1 MLHNYRD
8 PITGK
13 IHQIYDDEPP
23 DDEDW
28 EDEDEAQDDYDDW
41 ENEEASR
48 AEAEYQRRY
57 NEHLKW
63 LYGG

>member
-1 MLHNYRD
+1 MMLKKS
-8 PITGK
+8 PEKWTPPLS
-13 IHQIYDDEPP
+13 DEPP
-23 DDEDW
+23 DDEDDY
-28 EDEDEAQDDYDDW
+28 EEEEDYDYDW

>member
-1 MLHNYRD
+1 MLKKS
-8 PITGK
+8 PEKWTPPLP
-13 IHQIYDDEPP
+13 DEPP

-28 EDEDEAQDDYDDW
+28 EDEDEDQDDYDDW